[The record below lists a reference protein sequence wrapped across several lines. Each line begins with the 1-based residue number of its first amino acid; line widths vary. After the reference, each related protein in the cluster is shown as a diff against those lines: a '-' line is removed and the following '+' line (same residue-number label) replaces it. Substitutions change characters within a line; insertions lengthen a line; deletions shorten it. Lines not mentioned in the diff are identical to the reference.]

1 MKRDNDHRCSW
12 EGAGPKA
19 ANRDGRKRVKVG
31 AEAGKS
37 SLLSRKG
44 TMGSVEPQK
53 IPF

>member
-1 MKRDNDHRCSW
+1 MITDV
-12 EGAGPKA
+12 AGKGQGLRRPI
-19 ANRDGRKRVKVG
+19 GMGEKRVKVG